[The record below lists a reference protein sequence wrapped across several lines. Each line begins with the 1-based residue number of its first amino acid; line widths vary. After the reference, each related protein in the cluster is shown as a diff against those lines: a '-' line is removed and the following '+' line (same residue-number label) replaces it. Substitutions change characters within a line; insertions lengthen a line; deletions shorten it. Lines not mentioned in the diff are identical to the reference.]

1 MEIDHCTFCNKKK
14 ITIEYIILYIL
25 FMNKKNLYILLIMIF
40 SLTNLKGSPEFD
52 ILINNNPYPENIFI
66 HSMGLENY
74 MSIIDSNLEIYWQ
87 INSDQ
92 VGVDFKENNN
102 KISYFN
108 KNTLNSEG
116 AHWIIA
122 DNQMQEIDSLICTSG
137 LTDYHD
143 IRMIDNGN
151 YILQSYDSLYVNMSN
166 LVEGGVPGAIVKGI
180 LRLQEFDSD
189 HNLILDWF
197 AFDHL
202 DIADYTNLNLTIPQ
216 ITWMHG
222 NSIEIDYD
230 ENLIISNRRSSE
242 IIKINRTSGE
252 IIWIFGGPLNEF
264 EISDDS
270 LNGFSKQH
278 DARRLDNGNLL
289 LFDNGNQHQPPISR
303 VVEYQINEENKTASL
318 VWEFYHP
325 DQFLAISM
333 GSSQRLANQNT
344 LINWGNVGGLSG
356 ANIMEVDYEKN
367 IVLELQFLNHNAYK
381 VRKSSWSFD
390 IPMEIGD
397 ANLDSTINVLD
408 IIYLVNY
415 ILSNVDSHSIFNLYK
430 IDLNKDNVIN
440 ILDAVELINLIL
452 NN

>member
-1 MEIDHCTFCNKKK
+1 
-14 ITIEYIILYIL
+14 
-25 FMNKKNLYILLIMIF
+25 
-40 SLTNLKGSPEFD
+40 
-52 ILINNNPYPENIFI
+52 
-66 HSMGLENY
+66 

-143 IRMIDNGN
+143 IRMVDNGN

-216 ITWMHG
+216 ITW
-222 NSIEIDYD
+222 
-230 ENLIISNRRSSE
+230 
-242 IIKINRTSGE
+242 IKVLQ
-252 IIWIFGGPLNEF
+252 F
-264 EISDDS
+264 
-270 LNGFSKQH
+270 Q
-278 DARRLDNGNLL
+278 
-289 LFDNGNQHQPPISR
+289 
-303 VVEYQINEENKTASL
+303 KTASHKIHCL
-318 VWEFYHP
+318 ILTSI
-325 DQFLAISM
+325 DSIN
-333 GSSQRLANQNT
+333 SSQ
-344 LINWGNVGGLSG
+344 
-356 ANIMEVDYEKN
+356 
-367 IVLELQFLNHNAYK
+367 
-381 VRKSSWSFD
+381 SS
-390 IPMEIGD
+390 
-397 ANLDSTINVLD
+397 
-408 IIYLVNY
+408 
-415 ILSNVDSHSIFNLYK
+415 NLYK
-430 IDLNKDNVIN
+430 ADSISNFNLSSKRFRPLYKIVQ
-440 ILDAVELINLIL
+440 NLIRQFPFSNKRTPSFPSFCAKAEIYGL
-452 NN
+452 QHDFH